1 MNRGTVALGFLYSTE
16 HLTTVVDGY
25 YVDLLRRHIDP
36 SGQATWVGQIQ
47 ACHRDEE
54 IIASIVSSAEYR
66 SMVV

>member
-1 MNRGTVALGFLYSTE
+1 MALGFLYSTE
-16 HLTTVVDGY
+16 HLTSVVDGY

-47 ACHRDEE
+47 AGHRDEE

-66 SMVV
+66 ARV